1 MTYRRQ
7 LQSLVLAVVWTFA
20 CGGSTSSSGSAA
32 PSAEPT
38 PQGTVTQTDTGCTL
52 TGVAGPMKAGY
63 VSLNAVNKTS
73 ALAGFDMWRITEP
86 NTYQDLVAY
95 VAKEK
100 DLAAAGQ
107 GGLGH
112 PSFVSDL
119 ISAQVLPSKTGTL
132 YGSVRQGTYAI
143 VCLGPTGAGTRPLAL
158 VGPIQ
163 VQ

>member
-52 TGVAGPMKAGY
+52 TGVAGPMKPGY
-63 VSLNAVNKTS
+63 VSLNAVNQTS

-86 NTYQDLVAY
+86 NTYQDLAAY
-95 VAKEK
+95 V
-100 DLAAAGQ
+100 
-107 GGLGH
+107 
-112 PSFVSDL
+112 
-119 ISAQVLPSKTGTL
+119 AQVLPSKTGTL

-143 VCLGPTGAGTRPLAL
+143 ICLGPTGAGTRPLAM

>member
-1 MTYRRQ
+1 
-7 LQSLVLAVVWTFA
+7 
-20 CGGSTSSSGSAA
+20 
-32 PSAEPT
+32 
-38 PQGTVTQTDTGCTL
+38 
-52 TGVAGPMKAGY
+52 
-63 VSLNAVNKTS
+63 LNAVNQTS

-132 YGSVRQGTYAI
+132 DGSVRQGTYAI